1 MHPASFKLYLTLLLG
16 FTSLTWTFALPTKNV
31 AFADLDSLSADHS
44 SDNLNHAISNVN
56 SFPAD
61 TLSTDSLKANA
72 RFTGGDQVDEGK
84 LQLFKDAVQSILD
97 TASPHLTVQGITI
110 EVTRWQDY
118 PKARLSSYCFYVN
131 FEQVGHFSSFQG
143 TISDQPHF
151 IETWP
156 IKRELTLSGELRNLQ
171 SKKIIISFRQGRYQ
185 LGQWNREEVGERMV
199 SGSGPTLKATVGFNG
214 STPAVPDRH
223 MQESAKFAAI
233 TVLNAAPKY
242 LQGVSTIRVSKWDGY
257 PVADR
262 DGYFHFDVRFQ
273 SKVLNPTTEVG
284 KHELEVANGI
294 YIGRC
299 RLEEKGQVTGRLIDP
314 AKREVVSIIGGRIRQ
329 ASETIRKAQTKG

>member
-72 RFTGGDQVDEGK
+72 RFTGGEQVDEGT
-84 LQLFKDAVQSILD
+84 LQLFKDAVQSILN
-97 TASPHLTVQGITI
+97 TASPHLTGQGITI
-110 EVTRWQDY
+110 ED
-118 PKARLSSYCFYVN
+118 
-131 FEQVGHFSSFQG
+131 GHFSSFQG

-156 IKRELTLSGELRNLQ
+156 IKQELTLSGELRNLQ

-214 STPAVPDRH
+214 STPAVPDRR

-242 LQGVSTIRVSKWDGY
+242 LQGVSTIRVFKWDGY
-257 PVADR
+257 PVADQ
-262 DGYFHFDVRFQ
+262 DSYFHFDVRFQ

-329 ASETIRKAQTKG
+329 ASVSCLFFRVLHDLMALWS